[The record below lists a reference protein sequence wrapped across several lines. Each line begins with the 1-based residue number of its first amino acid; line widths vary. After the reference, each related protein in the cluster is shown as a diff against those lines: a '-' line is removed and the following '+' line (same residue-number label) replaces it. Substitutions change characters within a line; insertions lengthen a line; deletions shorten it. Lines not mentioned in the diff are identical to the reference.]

1 MSKPTQVAAPLHMF
15 LTSLFKKI
23 LYTNEEEFKH
33 ASISMLLHSPQLQN
47 TVLLQGPS
55 LSITNT
61 ANQLNSA
68 VFL

>member
-1 MSKPTQVAAPLHMF
+1 M
-15 LTSLFKKI
+15 
-23 LYTNEEEFKH
+23 NEEEFKH